1 MENKDGEQVAMN
13 LRTALEQIESSWM
26 HHAEYQRQVA
36 VGGLADYEKLV
47 YGLGDRKFE
56 QLHPSHPLADKNRTL
71 RMVAADYIRDTAAK
85 RLKPFPEMIRKK
97 IGELMFDCSG
107 AVRHSLATALYHA
120 GNHRSMQRLQ
130 ELAQTE
136 QNSAMVR
143 DTAAVA
149 ALRCWQRGVGCK
161 QVPLEQPSVSIVS
174 ADVNLAIE
182 LDRLSKKVG
191 FRLLFPE
198 PETSDLFVFPASIR
212 IVNRRAL
219 GQTAWRYY
227 LDFLEEVNRP
237 LGEDEKRAL
246 LRDGIADEDLS
257 MTPEPPLILTDGFSQ
272 VEEAAWGQLT
282 EVGMEVYR
290 AEEWMR
296 DWILAKVSEIMENP
310 KTARTLKT
318 RKSY

>member
-1 MENKDGEQVAMN
+1 MENKGGEQVATN

-36 VGGLADYEKLV
+36 AGGLADYEKLV

-56 QLHPSHPLADKNRTL
+56 QLHPSHPLADKNRTS
-71 RMVAADYIRDTAAK
+71 RMGAADYIRDTAAK
-85 RLKPFPEMIRKK
+85 RLKPFPETIRKT

-107 AVRHSLATALYHA
+107 AVRHSLATAMYHA

-130 ELAQTE
+130 ELAQME

-149 ALRCWQRGVGCK
+149 ALRCWQRGVDCK
-161 QVPLEQPSVSIVS
+161 RVPLEQPSVSIVS

-182 LDRLSKKVG
+182 LDRLSKKMG

-198 PETSDLFVFPASIR
+198 PVTSDLFVFPASVR

-227 LDFLEEVNRP
+227 LDFLEERNRP
-237 LGEDEKRAL
+237 LGEDEKLIL
-246 LRDGIADEDLS
+246 LKDDITDEDLS
-257 MTPEPPLILTDGFSQ
+257 MTLEPPLILTDGFSQ
-272 VEEAAWGQLT
+272 VEAENWGLLP

-290 AEEWMR
+290 AEEWMN
-296 DWILAKVSEIMENP
+296 DWILAKVNEILENS
-310 KTARTLKT
+310 KMART
-318 RKSY
+318 